1 MNNKDPLDY
10 HVAGYYS
17 TQYEYGYVEMVLPAY
32 TPESALKLL
41 MERYGYNI
49 IHVFNSGSL
58 NKMKLSDDDKELI
71 EQLDNDHHKKLFT

>member
-41 MERYGYNI
+41 MERYDYNI

-58 NKMKLSDDDKELI
+58 NKTKLSNSDEQLI
-71 EQLDNDHHKKLFT
+71 KQLDNDHHKKLFT